1 MGVLIDATDPWFEE
15 LSQWGKGVV
24 VVVANKLATSTGT
37 YLAYLVSLCLP
48 CNPDGRIEGRI
59 QIHQIDN

>member
-24 VVVANKLATSTGT
+24 VVVANKLATGSGT
-37 YLAYLVSLCLP
+37 YLAYLVSLA
-48 CNPDGRIEGRI
+48 ISMEG
-59 QIHQIDN
+59 